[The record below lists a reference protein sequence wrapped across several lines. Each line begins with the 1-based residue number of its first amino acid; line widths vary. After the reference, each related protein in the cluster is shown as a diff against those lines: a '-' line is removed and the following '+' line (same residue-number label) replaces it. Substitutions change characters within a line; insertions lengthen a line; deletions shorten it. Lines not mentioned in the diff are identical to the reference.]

1 MVKRKLGFLFVL
13 LLISSVLFMTVN
25 ANGQWDFILPFRGAK
40 LLALLLVA
48 YAVSVSTLLF
58 QTLTNNRILTPYIM
72 GFDTLYLLIQSALVF
87 FLGGVAYTS
96 LSLGWKFTAE
106 VALMIVVSMSLF
118 FLLLKQATEDLY
130 RMILTGVILG
140 VLFRSLT
147 SFIQRL
153 IDPEEFSVIQ
163 SVSFA
168 QFNIIKTDLLAYSLC
183 FVLFVSLVIWR
194 YRHQLDILALGR
206 DHAINLGIDYQKSV
220 IIFLFLIA
228 VLVSIST
235 ALVGPVT
242 FFGLLVSGM
251 TYEYMKSYRHDLLI
265 PTAFLIAAI
274 ALVLGQV
281 IFEHMIGMKGVLSVV
296 IEFLGGIMFI
306 WFLIKRKAL

>member
-1 MVKRKLGFLFVL
+1 MAKHKLGFLFVF
-13 LLISSVLFMTVN
+13 LLISSVLFMTVK
-25 ANGQWDFILPFRGAK
+25 ANGQWDFILPFRGGK
-40 LLALLLVA
+40 LVALLLVA
-48 YAVSVSTLLF
+48 YAVSVSTVLF

-87 FLGGVAYTS
+87 VLGGVAYTS
-96 LSLGWKFTAE
+96 LSLGWKFTVE
-106 VALMIVVSMSLF
+106 VALMIAVSMSLF
-118 FLLLKQATEDLY
+118 FLLFKQATEDLY

-168 QFNIIKTDLLAYSLC
+168 QFNIIKTDLLSYSLC
-183 FVLFVSLVIWR
+183 GVLLVSIVVWR

-206 DHAINLGIDYQKSV
+206 AHAINLGIDYRKSV
-220 IIFLFLIA
+220 IILLLLIA

-251 TYEYMKSYRHDLLI
+251 TYEFMKSYRHDLLI
-265 PTAFLIAAI
+265 PTSFLIAAI

>member
-1 MVKRKLGFLFVL
+1 MAKRKLGLLSTVL
-13 LLISSVLFMTVN
+13 LMSIVLFMTIK
-25 ANGQWDFILPFRGAK
+25 ANGQWDFILPFRSGK

-48 YAVSVSTLLF
+48 YAVAVSTILF

-72 GFDTLYLLIQSALVF
+72 GFDTLYLLIQSSLVF
-87 FLGGVAYTS
+87 LLGGIAYAS
-96 LSLGWKFTAE
+96 LSLGWKFIIE
-106 VALMIVVSMSLF
+106 VGLMVVLSMLLFSALF
-118 FLLLKQATEDLY
+118 KKATEDLY

-163 SVSFA
+163 SVNFA
-168 QFNIIKTDLLAYSLC
+168 QFNIIKTDLLPYGLAVVFL
-183 FVLFVSLVIWR
+183 VSIVIWR
-194 YRHQLDILALGR
+194 YRHELDIIALGR
-206 DHAINLGIDYQKSV
+206 AHAINLGIDYRKSV
-220 IIFLFLIA
+220 VILLFLIA
-228 VLVSIST
+228 ILVAIST

-242 FFGLLVSGM
+242 FFGLLVSGI
-251 TYEYMKSYRHDLLI
+251 TYEYMKSYRHALLI
-265 PTAFLIAAI
+265 PTSFLIAAI

-281 IFEHMIGMKGVLSVV
+281 VFEHVIGMKGVLSVV

-306 WFLIKRKAL
+306 WFLIKRRAL